1 MRPSNNFDDLESDVY
16 HKWMEK
22 LSKHA
27 TKHSKLS
34 LRIQRIAFALISFVI
49 CTSASIGLLG
59 LFIARGN
66 VHNPSLWFGMMSLTN
81 TVILLYITVRSHFEK
96 AMYQLK
102 CAHDLERLRGECD
115 FNLKKRVDCVRI
127 RKRVENSLTQSNS
140 LLRGNFIVI

>member
-1 MRPSNNFDDLESDVY
+1 MRPSNNIDDLESDVY

-34 LRIQRIAFALISFVI
+34 LRIQRTAFAWLSFVI
-49 CTSASIGLLG
+49 CTSASVGLLG
-59 LFIARGN
+59 LFTARGD
-66 VHNPSLWFGMMSLTN
+66 VHNPALWFGVASLLN
-81 TVILLYITVRSHFEK
+81 TVILLYMTIQSHFEK

-115 FNLKKRVDCVRI
+115 FNLKKRVDCIRV
-127 RKRVENSLTQSNS
+127 RKRVESSLTHSNL
-140 LLRGNFIVI
+140 LLRESFII